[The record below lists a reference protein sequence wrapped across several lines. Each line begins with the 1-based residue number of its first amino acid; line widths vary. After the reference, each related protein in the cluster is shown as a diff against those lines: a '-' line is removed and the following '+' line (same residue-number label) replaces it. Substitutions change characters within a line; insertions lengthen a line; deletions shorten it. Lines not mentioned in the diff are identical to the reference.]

1 MADCIKTTP
10 EWVQLI
16 TPKRLGNRLVVVGSW
31 VVDFDDGYG
40 PCFGRVV
47 GLTGRHELD
56 VEWADGGKESIH
68 RKNARLVP
76 CVGST
81 WTHDGNKYI
90 LKRYSEKGAHLNF
103 LGGLDALTPRRRSRR
118 TRTSETSKA
127 KSKTSKVKPKK
138 RAASQDKSKNESS
151 AAKPRRSKRKSK
163 RRSTPS
169 PTKSPAK
176 KTARKGKSPA
186 KSPAKKTARKG
197 KSPAKSPAKKTSRK
211 WKSRRQLSPSSKPNT
226 RKNSDANRSAAPPR
240 AKQKTY
246 QWHWQDPEHAG
257 KKHFTKVRL
266 PGPVYDTIFKKVM
279 YATGLSPLDS
289 TMVMTHD
296 EDHPQRSKCHLRC
309 CTPQEFK
316 EAGDLQPDATAHADS
331 AADND
336 PEDVEDTTTGWARC
350 DRYPPLPEGVS
361 SRVGAA
367 MTEIGYT
374 PKEQPAYY
382 AFIHRVARVYR
393 GIAGPGSLHD
403 ERDRNCVAA
412 VEVSL
417 FIRTDV

>member
-138 RAASQDKSKNESS
+138 RAASQDKSKSESS

-186 KSPAKKTARKG
+186 KSPAKKT
-197 KSPAKSPAKKTSRK
+197 SRK

-226 RKNSDANRSAAPPR
+226 RKNSGANRSAATPR
-240 AKQKTY
+240 AKQRTY
-246 QWHWQDPEHAG
+246 QWYWQDPKHAG
-257 KKHFTKVRL
+257 KNISRRL
-266 PGPVYDTIFKKVM
+266 GCRGRCTTPSSKK
-279 YATGLSPLDS
+279 S
-289 TMVMTHD
+289 
-296 EDHPQRSKCHLRC
+296 
-309 CTPQEFK
+309 CTQL
-316 EAGDLQPDATAHADS
+316 G
-331 AADND
+331 
-336 PEDVEDTTTGWARC
+336 
-350 DRYPPLPEGVS
+350 
-361 SRVGAA
+361 
-367 MTEIGYT
+367 
-374 PKEQPAYY
+374 
-382 AFIHRVARVYR
+382 
-393 GIAGPGSLHD
+393 
-403 ERDRNCVAA
+403 
-412 VEVSL
+412 
-417 FIRTDV
+417 

>member
-127 KSKTSKVKPKK
+127 KSKTSKVKRKK

-186 KSPAKKTARKG
+186 KSPAKKRRENGNRGGNYRLLPSQIHAKILTPTGLQLRLAQNKKRTSGIGRIQNTRG
-197 KSPAKSPAKKTSRK
+197 KNI
-211 WKSRRQLSPSSKPNT
+211 SRRLGCRGRCTTPSSK
-226 RKNSDANRSAAPPR
+226 KS
-240 AKQKTY
+240 
-246 QWHWQDPEHAG
+246 
-257 KKHFTKVRL
+257 
-266 PGPVYDTIFKKVM
+266 
-279 YATGLSPLDS
+279 
-289 TMVMTHD
+289 
-296 EDHPQRSKCHLRC
+296 
-309 CTPQEFK
+309 CTQL
-316 EAGDLQPDATAHADS
+316 G
-331 AADND
+331 
-336 PEDVEDTTTGWARC
+336 
-350 DRYPPLPEGVS
+350 
-361 SRVGAA
+361 
-367 MTEIGYT
+367 
-374 PKEQPAYY
+374 
-382 AFIHRVARVYR
+382 
-393 GIAGPGSLHD
+393 
-403 ERDRNCVAA
+403 
-412 VEVSL
+412 
-417 FIRTDV
+417 